1 MFLTYS
7 LSGSCACPIHT
18 CCSSICS
25 ILLTVFLNEGL
36 LAKRKLSDKLKAV
49 EKQMEQHNV
58 ASMTEAALLGEGYES
73 GKVNAS
79 KISSEDSTH
88 YILIQDLKQF
98 QQVCASAV

>member
-1 MFLTYS
+1 
-7 LSGSCACPIHT
+7 
-18 CCSSICS
+18 
-25 ILLTVFLNEGL
+25 
-36 LAKRKLSDKLKAV
+36 
-49 EKQMEQHNV
+49 MEQHNV